1 MPAPTL
7 KAPVS
12 LGVSTIGPVLA
23 GEVPLKPDLVWIT
36 TPRPLLG
43 WASPMGVP
51 QCLAV
56 VRVET
61 MMLVSVMVMR
71 RVIRTSIE
79 VLASGWWKGEVSGR
93 EGAAIVPSG
102 APCRQG
108 TAHGS
113 LGANGRVG
121 ALLG

>member
-1 MPAPTL
+1 MPPPTL

-12 LGVSTIGPVLA
+12 FGVSTIGPVLT
-23 GEVPLKPDLVWIT
+23 GEVPLKPDLVWII

-43 WASPMGVP
+43 WASPLGVP

-71 RVIRTSIE
+71 RIIRAPVKVLTS
-79 VLASGWWKGEVSGR
+79 WWRKG
-93 EGAAIVPSG
+93 
-102 APCRQG
+102 
-108 TAHGS
+108 
-113 LGANGRVG
+113 
-121 ALLG
+121 